1 MEEEGLVGEDVVV
14 RDLCSGDLEPII
26 AIDARNIGRRREE
39 YLKLKLREG
48 LAETGIKV
56 SLAAEVEG
64 CLCGFL
70 LARVY
75 YGEFGV
81 MEPVAVLETIGVH
94 PDFHRRG
101 VGAALLRQLRMNLS
115 ALRVTTVRTEVSWR
129 DGTLLD
135 FFRHEG
141 FELSERLCLD
151 LDLDPEARR
160 RGSDRGR

>member
-1 MEEEGLVGEDVVV
+1 MEEESRGGEDVVV
-14 RDLCSGDLEPII
+14 RDLRSDDLEPII
-26 AIDARNIGRRREE
+26 TIDARNIGRRRDE

-48 LAETGIKV
+48 LAETGVRV
-56 SLAAEVEG
+56 SLAAEVDG
-64 CLCGFL
+64 CFCGFL

-115 ALRVTTVRTEVSWR
+115 VLRVATVRTEVNWR

-141 FELSERLCLD
+141 FGLSDRLCLD
-151 LDLDPEARR
+151 LDLEARR
-160 RGSDRGR
+160 